1 MTIHTVHTNSINSLQ
16 ASFKRVEQILWNR
29 ERKLWGGDGQ
39 ALVGKRNK
47 DELSPGFLGDRDAE
61 WENRSANPTVL
72 ALISMYQ
79 NEYVPESVPENN
91 GADQWFG

>member
-1 MTIHTVHTNSINSLQ
+1 M
-16 ASFKRVEQILWNR
+16 
-29 ERKLWGGDGQ
+29 
-39 ALVGKRNK
+39 GKRNK

-91 GADQWFG
+91 GADQ